1 MDGGQTRRVGLSRL
15 LVLCALLFGLFS
27 MHGAPASAAT
37 GCHGD
42 LAPATPM
49 GAPMSMGHTDMWGGH
64 MAAYAATVA
73 SRAYAATVAS
83 RAHAATVASRAHAAT
98 VASRAHAATVA
109 SRAHA
114 ATVAPPMSGEL
125 CVSTPA
131 RDRLPAAAV
140 GLCALLGLVVLL
152 VRGLAGRRTTAL
164 PAARRGP
171 PLNGRGLLLQVCIA
185 RT

>member
-49 GAPMSMGHTDMWGGH
+49 GAPMNMGHTDMWGGH
-64 MAAYAATVA
+64 MG
-73 SRAYAATVAS
+73 
-83 RAHAATVASRAHAAT
+83 AHAATVT
-98 VASRAHAATVA
+98 PP
-109 SRAHA
+109 AHA

-131 RDRLPAAAV
+131 RDRLLAAAA
-140 GLCALLGLVVLL
+140 GLFALLGLVVLL
-152 VRGLAGRRTTAL
+152 VRGLAGRPATAL
-164 PAARRGP
+164 TAARRGP

>member
-64 MAAYAATVA
+64 MAA
-73 SRAYAATVAS
+73 
-83 RAHAATVASRAHAAT
+83 HAATVASRAHAAT
-98 VASRAHAATVA
+98 VASRAY
-109 SRAHA
+109 A
-114 ATVAPPMSGEL
+114 ATVAPPTGGEL

-131 RDRLPAAAV
+131 RDRLPAAAA
-140 GLCALLGLVVLL
+140 GLFALLGLVVLL
-152 VRGLAGRRTTAL
+152 VWGLAGRPATAL
-164 PAARRGP
+164 MAARRGP
-171 PLNGRGLLLQVCIA
+171 PFNGRGLLLQVCIA